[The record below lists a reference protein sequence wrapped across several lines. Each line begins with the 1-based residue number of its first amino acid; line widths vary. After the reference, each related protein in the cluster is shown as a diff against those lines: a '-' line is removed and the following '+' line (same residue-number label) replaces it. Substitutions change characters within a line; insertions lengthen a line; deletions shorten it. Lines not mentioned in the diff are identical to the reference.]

1 MGGVIRGACFAFTVS
16 GEASGLR
23 GRPEQENKH
32 VFLRKNFRMSTR
44 HLVAKE
50 DNQLIIANIV
60 AKLDELY
67 KTNRTLIDQD
77 SQAAWQAIEENWQYM
92 RELEARLA
100 DRKNPKIY
108 KEIPAE

>member
-1 MGGVIRGACFAFTVS
+1 MNNRY
-16 GEASGLR
+16 
-23 GRPEQENKH
+23 
-32 VFLRKNFRMSTR
+32 
-44 HLVAKE
+44 LVAKE
-50 DNQLIIANIV
+50 DNERICANIV

-100 DRKNPKIY
+100 DRRNPKIY
-108 KEIPAE
+108 KEI

>member
-1 MGGVIRGACFAFTVS
+1 MNNRY
-16 GEASGLR
+16 
-23 GRPEQENKH
+23 
-32 VFLRKNFRMSTR
+32 
-44 HLVAKE
+44 LVAKE
-50 DNQLIIANIV
+50 DNERICANIV

-77 SQAAWQAIEENWQYM
+77 SEAAWQAIEENWQYM

-108 KEIPAE
+108 KEIWAEWPTVSHP

>member
-1 MGGVIRGACFAFTVS
+1 M
-16 GEASGLR
+16 
-23 GRPEQENKH
+23 N
-32 VFLRKNFRMSTR
+32 TR
-44 HLVAKE
+44 YLVAKE
-50 DNQLIIANIV
+50 DNQRIIANIV

-108 KEIPAE
+108 KEIWAEWPTVSHA

>member
-1 MGGVIRGACFAFTVS
+1 MT
-16 GEASGLR
+16 
-23 GRPEQENKH
+23 
-32 VFLRKNFRMSTR
+32 TR
-44 HLVAKE
+44 YLVRKE
-50 DNQLIIANIV
+50 DNERICANIV